1 MRKFI
6 ILIYIFLGLSK
17 QVYSEVL
24 YPSNELIA
32 PINVNI
38 INSGNTYLIELGNR
52 TYYMDNYEEIFESI
66 PIKSIMGQS
75 TNGNLCKVE
84 YNQTMNMPPIYQNS
98 TLLLE
103 NNNIFFSDISEDGCY
118 PEMAKAIIETDKYG
132 SWIFYNRKGGWL
144 QETSGFFKPDP
155 DSMALS
161 VEANWND
168 KTVTLTANVDNITIN
183 SIKWGEGVFCKTYLP
198 NSNRTIKTLKLGEKV
213 TYHTEECSNLENS
226 VMLVLIDNGYIYY
239 EPYRGVVRAKGASAY
254 KSN

>member
-6 ILIYIFLGLSK
+6 ISICILLGASK

-24 YPSNELIA
+24 YPSSELIA
-32 PINVNI
+32 PISVNI
-38 INSGNTYLIELGNR
+38 INSGNTYSIELGNR
-52 TYYMDNYEEIFESI
+52 TSYMDNYEQVFESI
-66 PIKSIMGQS
+66 PIKSIVGQS
-75 TNGNLCKVE
+75 TNGNVCKVE
-84 YNQTMNMPPIYQNS
+84 YRKTNVPPVYQNS
-98 TLLLE
+98 TLMLQADSIYF
-103 NNNIFFSDISEDGCY
+103 NDISEDGCY

-161 VEANWND
+161 VDANWNE

-213 TYHTEECSNLENS
+213 TYHTQECSNLEHS
-226 VMLVLIDNGYIYY
+226 VMLVLINNGYIYY
-239 EPYRGVVRAKGASAY
+239 EPYRGVVRARGASVY